1 MNSNID
7 SDLNEYATEQ
17 MNLTGLYRLIV
28 GGLLLAILITGVMIA
43 LQTQKR
49 HQTYQ
54 EITRL
59 KQELTKMQVEENRL
73 LIEQQTF
80 SAIPQVARRA
90 VGELGMHYPTTKEQ
104 VMHDEIDGVHDT
116 VNTSE
121 PKLQG
126 VQQ

>member
-1 MNSNID
+1 MSHNSD
-7 SDLNEYATEQ
+7 TDLHEYASEP
-17 MNLTGLYRLIV
+17 MNLVGLYRLIV
-28 GGLLLAILITGVMIA
+28 AGLLFAVLLTGVMIA

-80 SAIPQVARRA
+80 SAIPQVAKRA
-90 VGELGMHYPTTKEQ
+90 AHLGMHYPTNKEQ
-104 VMHDEIDGVHDT
+104 VIQDGMGGQYGRANDSAAST
-116 VNTSE
+116 GE
-121 PKLQG
+121 GRP
-126 VQQ
+126 